1 MVESPVA
8 AAIESE
14 KTRILS
20 IDPSLQAI
28 FKPLAL
34 DSGETIDRATI
45 RCVRARSLLMLLVVA
60 EQNFERREY

>member
-20 IDPSLQAI
+20 IDPSLHAIQATGVG
-28 FKPLAL
+28 FW
-34 DSGETIDRATI
+34 
-45 RCVRARSLLMLLVVA
+45 
-60 EQNFERREY
+60 